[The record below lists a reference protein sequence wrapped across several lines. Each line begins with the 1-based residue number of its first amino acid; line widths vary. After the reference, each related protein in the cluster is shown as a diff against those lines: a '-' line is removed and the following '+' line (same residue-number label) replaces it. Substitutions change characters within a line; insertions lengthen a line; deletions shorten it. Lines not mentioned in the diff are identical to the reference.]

1 MCKKNAFSNLFYLK
15 RAGEFSRVDFKQK
28 PGSPVFPVIPS
39 IFASP
44 GVYIYTYINVY
55 TSIYPCS
62 GLIVCPPWWIQIKW
76 GRGRTILPKNILP
89 HPRTCSRRFPRHL
102 LWPVV
107 WFTRG
112 SLAVNYQGTLGVLYS
127 PWVIYRKCF
136 KRTFRNEV
144 WGEAPIRHHQSTIV
158 RTV

>member
-1 MCKKNAFSNLFYLK
+1 MHLCTKMCKKNNAFSNLFYLK
-15 RAGEFSRVDFKQK
+15 RPGEFSRVDFKQK
-28 PGSPVFPVIPS
+28 PGSPIFPVIPS

-44 GVYIYTYINVY
+44 GVYIYICIYILVLMCIHRYISVRVSLCVHLDEFKSNGEGVGQFCQKHPS
-55 TSIYPCS
+55 T
-62 GLIVCPPWWIQIKW
+62 
-76 GRGRTILPKNILP
+76 
-89 HPRTCSRRFPRHL
+89 PRTCSRRFPRHL

-127 PWVIYRKCF
+127 PWVIYGKRS

-144 WGEAPIRHHQSTIV
+144 
-158 RTV
+158 